1 MHRSTEIKKSFV
13 IISAE
18 RFDKTVE
25 ENKKSHLE
33 LMTQL
38 KKDKFLIKE
47 IEGVYRGTSEKS
59 ILVILNKKWLFT
71 DLGYLKNYASI
82 FDQESILFV
91 DGDRNATLIFMK
103 KPWLEEKL
111 GKFIAVPKGVATQMS
126 NYTFDGKDYYFS
138 HAYDANDNGTPK
150 LVVKEITWDNGWPV
164 VEPMN

>member
-1 MHRSTEIKKSFV
+1 MHKSTEIKKSFV

-38 KKDKFLIKE
+38 KKDKFEIKE
-47 IEGVYRGTSEKS
+47 VDGVYHGTSEKS
-59 ILVILNKKWLFT
+59 ILVILNKKWLYT

-91 DGDRNATLIFMK
+91 DGDRNATLLFMK

-111 GKFIAVPKGVATQMS
+111 GKFIAVPKGIATQMS
-126 NYTFDGKDYYFS
+126 SYTYDGRDHYVC
-138 HAYDANDNGTPK
+138 D
-150 LVVKEITWDNGWPV
+150 LRKEFYKA
-164 VEPMN
+164 

>member
-18 RFDKTVE
+18 RFTNTIE
-25 ENKKSHLE
+25 ENKKNHLE

-38 KKDKFLIKE
+38 KKDKFSIKE
-47 IEGVYRGTSEKS
+47 VEGVYHGTSEKS
-59 ILVILNKKWLFT
+59 ILVILNNKWLFT

-111 GKFIAVPKGVATQMS
+111 GKFISVSKGIATQMS
-126 NYTFDGKDYYFS
+126 NYTFDGRDHYIC
-138 HAYDANDNGTPK
+138 D
-150 LVVKEITWDNGWPV
+150 LRKEFYGS
-164 VEPMN
+164 